1 MAVIAVFGL
10 ETLQANAAQREA
22 VKAASEVAKLI
33 QVGSVESGRKAT
45 KRTRKAVD
53 AVADAAAGTETKE

>member
-10 ETLQANAAQREA
+10 ETLLANAAQREA
-22 VKAASEVAKLI
+22 VKAASEVAKHI

-45 KRTRKAVD
+45 KKTRKA
-53 AVADAAAGTETKE
+53 ADTATNTAGE

>member
-22 VKAASEVAKLI
+22 VKAASEVAKHI

-53 AVADAAAGTETKE
+53 AAADAAAGTETKE

>member
-10 ETLQANAAQREA
+10 ETLRANAAQREA
-22 VKAASEVAKLI
+22 VKAASDVAKHI

-53 AVADAAAGTETKE
+53 AVADAATGTEAKE

>member
-22 VKAASEVAKLI
+22 VKAASEVAKNI

-45 KRTRKAVD
+45 KRTRKAAD
-53 AVADAAAGTETKE
+53 AVTDAAADTETAE

>member
-22 VKAASEVAKLI
+22 VKAASEVAKHI
-33 QVGSVESGRKAT
+33 QVGSVESCRKAT
-45 KRTRKAVD
+45 KHTRKAVD

>member
-22 VKAASEVAKLI
+22 VKAASEVAKHI

-53 AVADAAAGTETKE
+53 AVVDAAAGTETKE

>member
-22 VKAASEVAKLI
+22 VKAASEVAKNI

>member
-22 VKAASEVAKLI
+22 VKAASEVAKNI

-45 KRTRKAVD
+45 KRTRKAID

>member
-1 MAVIAVFGL
+1 MAVIATFGL

-22 VKAASEVAKLI
+22 VKAASEVAKHI

>member
-22 VKAASEVAKLI
+22 VKAASEVAKHI
-33 QVGSVESGRKAT
+33 QVSSVESGRKAT

>member
-22 VKAASEVAKLI
+22 VKAASEVAKHI

-53 AVADAAAGTETKE
+53 AVADAAAGIETKE